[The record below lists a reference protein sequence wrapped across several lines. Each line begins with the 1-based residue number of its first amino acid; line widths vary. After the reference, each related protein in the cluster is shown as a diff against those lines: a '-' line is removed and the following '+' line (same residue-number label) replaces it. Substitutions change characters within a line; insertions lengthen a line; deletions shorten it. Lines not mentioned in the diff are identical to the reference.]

1 MTLRVC
7 SRPGCPTLTDT
18 GRCPACTTQADQ
30 RRGTA
35 SQRGYTSKGHQRF
48 RTAVLTRDPVCVC
61 TSDCDWHLGATECLA
76 IATVADHWPVSR
88 RDLIVQGLDPN
99 NPDAG
104 RSLCARC
111 HNRSTG
117 QLQPGGW
124 NA

>member
-76 IATVADHWPVSR
+76 IATVADHWPLERVELVAR
-88 RDLIVQGLDPN
+88 GLDPN
-99 NPDAG
+99 DPDAG
-104 RSLCARC
+104 QGMCARC
-111 HNRSTG
+111 HDHKTATTVSG
-117 QLQPGGW
+117 FGV
-124 NA
+124 